1 MSGSSV
7 QQHVY
12 VYVEDLQCGMF
23 CVGSEWMS
31 WMVILTTK
39 CPQTFVPHLVQSIS
53 VLCSQYLEWPSNV
66 KLINIPHFGPEQ
78 CNEDVH
84 YSARWSC
91 CVPVVLS

>member
-31 WMVILTTK
+31 WMVILTAK

-53 VLCSQYLEWPSNV
+53 V
-66 KLINIPHFGPEQ
+66 NIPHYFGPEQ
-78 CNEDVH
+78 CNV
-84 YSARWSC
+84 C